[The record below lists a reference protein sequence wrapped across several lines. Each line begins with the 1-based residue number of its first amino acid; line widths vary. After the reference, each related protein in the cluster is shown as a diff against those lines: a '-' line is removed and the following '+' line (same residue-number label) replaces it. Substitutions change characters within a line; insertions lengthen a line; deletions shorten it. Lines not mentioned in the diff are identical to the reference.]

1 MHLLKNMNIYYMSMY
16 KKIIVFHM
24 LKINKT
30 TSSIELL
37 TRKQLN
43 EINNSRKET
52 ISTYFLR
59 NSDLSTNIENGDEV
73 NGLTLFLVS
82 LLVMSCAFC
91 PPVFAFN
98 EPSLTQLPPSLNSFC
113 IECQNVFCPYFWAC
127 TVLPSHTTA
136 AVDLVWP
143 NLIHYDA
150 SWSQRSLMHCGQWGY
165 QKFFYEPFKFSIHTT
180 IIVSVCS
187 TVIRPVF

>member
-1 MHLLKNMNIYYMSMY
+1 MSTT
-16 KKIIVFHM
+16 IIVFHK
-24 LKINKT
+24 LKLIK
-30 TSSIELL
+30 LL
-37 TRKQLN
+37 HQFQLN
-43 EINNSRKET
+43 CWQGNNSMQEIFQGRKP
-52 ISTYFLR
+52 SRKYGAYFFR
-59 NSDLSTNIENGDEV
+59 NSDPSTEIEIGVEAY
-73 NGLTLFLVS
+73 GLTSFLVS

-113 IECQNVFCPYFWAC
+113 IECQNVFCHYFWAC

-165 QKFFYEPFKFSIHTT
+165 QKFFYEPFKFSIHKT
-180 IIVSVCS
+180 IVVSLYSYS
-187 TVIRPVF
+187 THFLTKIFF

>member
-1 MHLLKNMNIYYMSMY
+1 MLKLLDQLNCWQGNNSMQEIIQWRKPSRKCGTHLLFLEILAPQQR
-16 KKIIVFHM
+16 
-24 LKINKT
+24 LK
-30 TSSIELL
+30 LDM
-37 TRKQLN
+37 R
-43 EINNSRKET
+43 
-52 ISTYFLR
+52 
-59 NSDLSTNIENGDEV
+59 
-73 NGLTLFLVS
+73 LTLFLVS

-113 IECQNVFCPYFWAC
+113 IECQNVFCHYFWAC

-165 QKFFYEPFKFSIHTT
+165 QKFF
-180 IIVSVCS
+180 
-187 TVIRPVF
+187 

>member
-1 MHLLKNMNIYYMSMY
+1 MY
-16 KKIIVFHM
+16 TKIIVFHM

-98 EPSLTQLPPSLNSFC
+98 EPSLTQQLPPSLNSFC
-113 IECQNVFCPYFWAC
+113 IECQNVFCHYFWAC

-150 SWSQRSLMHCGQWGY
+150 SWSQRSLMHCGQWG
-165 QKFFYEPFKFSIHTT
+165 
-180 IIVSVCS
+180 
-187 TVIRPVF
+187 